1 MGFAVLA
8 FFYVVASS
16 QIFPQINIAFYFG
29 VQRYAIIAKNAI
41 YFDKKVE
48 RGEKS
53 LIKDSS
59 PLSNF
64 TFYLSANNFQRG
76 AGSKPSGACTP
87 GKVRELPYR
96 YGYDRSLGNATCS
109 RRRARTQSCR

>member
-41 YFDKKVE
+41 YLDKKVE

-53 LIKDSS
+53 SYQGL
-59 PLSNF
+59 LS
-64 TFYLSANNFQRG
+64 TLQFYLPLIIFSAELEVSLRVLAHRAKF
-76 AGSKPSGACTP
+76 GSFLTDMDMTA
-87 GKVRELPYR
+87 V
-96 YGYDRSLGNATCS
+96 
-109 RRRARTQSCR
+109 